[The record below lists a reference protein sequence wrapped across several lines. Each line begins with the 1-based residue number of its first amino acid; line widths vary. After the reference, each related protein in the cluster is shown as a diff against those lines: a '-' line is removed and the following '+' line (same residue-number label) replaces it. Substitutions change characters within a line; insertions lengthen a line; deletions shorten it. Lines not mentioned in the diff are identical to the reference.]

1 MKKFMRAVLAALFAL
16 ALGAFAQ
23 GDKVVIGYSISTLN
37 NAFFVG
43 MTKGVENGAKKF
55 GVELITVNANGD
67 SAKQAADVED
77 LITKGVDAIIINPR
91 DAEAIAPAVKKALD
105 AGIPVFALDRG
116 VTGVEVTSF
125 LETDNVAM
133 GRLAADLIAEA
144 MKAKYGEVKGNVIE
158 LVGLVGTTAARDRGK
173 GFHEQLKK
181 YPGLKLVAAQPAD
194 FNQEKAFNVTSNLVL
209 AHPDVDAIY
218 GHNDDNTVGAARA
231 LKAMG
236 FTGTRGQQVVLT
248 GGGAQLPGLADYA
261 QSALGRPVRIGS
273 PPTMLGLPQG
283 HATPSSST
291 LVGLILHAASDPVDI
306 RKLTVNGQN
315 GGATSLMGL
324 SRRIMRALKDY
335 F

>member
-1 MKKFMRAVLAALFAL
+1 MNIFMRTGLAVLL
-16 ALGAFAQ
+16 ALGLSAFAKD
-23 GDKVVIGYSISTLN
+23 GKIVIGYSISTLN

-43 MTKGVENGAKKF
+43 MTKGVENGAKKY

-67 SAKQAADVED
+67 AGKQVADVED

-144 MKAKYGEVKGNVIE
+144 MTKKYGEPKGKVIE

-181 YPGLKLVAAQPAD
+181 YPGLELVASQPAD
-194 FNQEKAFNVTSNLVL
+194 FDQEKAFNVTTNLVL

-218 GHNDDNTVGAARA
+218 GHNDDNAVGAIRA
-231 LKAMG
+231 LRAMG
-236 FTGTRGQQVVLT
+236 KLKKVGEPGHIYVIGIDGIKQALDLIRQGYMDCTISQEPVMMGEKAVEFAVKYLRGEPVPKHYYTPFT
-248 GGGAQLPGLADYA
+248 
-261 QSALGRPVRIGS
+261 PV
-273 PPTMLGLPQG
+273 TKEN
-283 HATPSSST
+283 
-291 LVGLILHAASDPVDI
+291 VDK
-306 RKLTVNGQN
+306 RKNWAEQ
-315 GGATSLMGL
+315 
-324 SRRIMRALKDY
+324 
-335 F
+335 

>member
-1 MKKFMRAVLAALFAL
+1 MKSYVRVLLVAAFAL
-16 ALGAFAQ
+16 AFGAFAKD
-23 GDKVVIGYSISTLN
+23 GKIVIGYSISTLN

-43 MTKGVENGAKKF
+43 MTKGVENGAKKY

-67 SAKQAADVED
+67 AGKQVADVED

-133 GRLAADLIAEA
+133 GRLAADLIAKA
-144 MKAKYGEVKGNVIE
+144 MEKKYGEPKGKVIE

-173 GFHEQLKK
+173 GFHEELKK
-181 YPGLKLVAAQPAD
+181 YPGLKLVASQPAD
-194 FNQEKAFNVTSNLVL
+194 FNQEKAFNVTTNLVL

-218 GHNDDNTVGAARA
+218 GHNDDNTVGAVRA

-236 FTGTRGQQVVLT
+236 KLKKVGEPGHIYIIGIDGIKQALDLIREGYIDCTISQEPVMMGEKAVEFAVDYLNGKEVPKHYYTPFT
-248 GGGAQLPGLADYA
+248 
-261 QSALGRPVRIGS
+261 PV
-273 PPTMLGLPQG
+273 TKEN
-283 HATPSSST
+283 
-291 LVGLILHAASDPVDI
+291 VDK
-306 RKLTVNGQN
+306 RKNWAEQ
-315 GGATSLMGL
+315 
-324 SRRIMRALKDY
+324 
-335 F
+335 